1 MPVTRCIAAAASP
14 SLLLRISCAPML
26 SLIIGAFLRS
36 MSCTSCDEVT
46 ASIGA
51 SPRTTTVS
59 AKLAIRK
66 PTLASTVRTPAGTS
80 TLTVDSW

>member
-1 MPVTRCIAAAASP
+1 
-14 SLLLRISCAPML
+14 ML

-36 MSCTSCDEVT
+36 MSCTSCDDVT

-59 AKLAIRK
+59 AKRAIVM
-66 PTLASTVRTPAGTS
+66 PMLASTVRTPAGTS
-80 TLTVDSW
+80 ILTVAS